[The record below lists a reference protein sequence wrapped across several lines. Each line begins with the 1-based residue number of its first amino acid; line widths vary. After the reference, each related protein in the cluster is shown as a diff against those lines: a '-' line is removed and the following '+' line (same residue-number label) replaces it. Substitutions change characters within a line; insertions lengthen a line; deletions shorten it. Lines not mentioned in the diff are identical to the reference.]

1 MNNTES
7 QTPINSFTL
16 AELIDLAGEQR
27 QGLMRECITASSDSQ
42 MQVFRFPCRIDAFII
57 GVGTEGETSVSF
69 NLHEFK
75 LKKDSI
81 FIFTPKN
88 VLQVNSQQYFKADVI
103 AISPD
108 FMRRINIDIKNMMPL
123 FLKFV
128 ENPALTLTPEESRS
142 MRGMIAQIER
152 ETRGPETH
160 FSFDIVSGLIAAT
173 IYKVGDIMYHYL
185 AEHPE
190 GQNNSHNRAEEYFK
204 QFTHLL
210 GEHFREERSVGFYAR
225 QLCITPKYLTTLI
238 KRISGQSV
246 SEWIDNYVILEA
258 KTLLKYSTMS
268 IQEIAYYL
276 NFPNQSAATSSATR
290 ACRPR
295 STRRRTDKGQHP
307 AEHTRRGMSGRGM
320 FDNAYPT
327 VCTPACIRNPGRSTA
342 PGFVVAKPRQKGY
355 PTPKLSAVFFQR
367 RL

>member
-27 QGLMRECITASSDSQ
+27 QGLMRECITASNDSQ

-69 NLHEFK
+69 NLHEFR
-75 LKKDSI
+75 LKKDSM

-88 VLQVNSQQYFKADVI
+88 ILQVNSQQYFKADVI

-128 ENPALTLTPEESRS
+128 ENPTLALTPEESRS

-190 GQNNSHNRAEEYFK
+190 EQNNSHNRAEEYFK

-276 NFPNQSAATSSATR
+276 NFPNQSFFGSYFKRNT
-290 ACRPR
+290 
-295 STRRRTDKGQHP
+295 
-307 AEHTRRGMSGRGM
+307 GMSPSQYKAQ
-320 FDNAYPT
+320 N
-327 VCTPACIRNPGRSTA
+327 
-342 PGFVVAKPRQKGY
+342 
-355 PTPKLSAVFFQR
+355 
-367 RL
+367 

>member
-69 NLHEFK
+69 NLHEFR

-276 NFPNQSAATSSATR
+276 NFPNQSFFGSYFKRNT
-290 ACRPR
+290 
-295 STRRRTDKGQHP
+295 
-307 AEHTRRGMSGRGM
+307 GMSPSQYKAQ
-320 FDNAYPT
+320 N
-327 VCTPACIRNPGRSTA
+327 
-342 PGFVVAKPRQKGY
+342 
-355 PTPKLSAVFFQR
+355 
-367 RL
+367 

>member
-69 NLHEFK
+69 NLHEFR
-75 LKKDSI
+75 LKKDSM

-88 VLQVNSQQYFKADVI
+88 ILQVNSQQYFKADVI

-128 ENPALTLTPEESRS
+128 ETPALTLTPEESRS

-190 GQNNSHNRAEEYFK
+190 EQNNSHNRAEEYFK

-276 NFPNQSAATSSATR
+276 NFPNQSFFGSYFKRNT
-290 ACRPR
+290 
-295 STRRRTDKGQHP
+295 
-307 AEHTRRGMSGRGM
+307 GMSPSQYKAQ
-320 FDNAYPT
+320 N
-327 VCTPACIRNPGRSTA
+327 
-342 PGFVVAKPRQKGY
+342 
-355 PTPKLSAVFFQR
+355 
-367 RL
+367 

>member
-69 NLHEFK
+69 NLHEFR
-75 LKKDSI
+75 LKKDSM

-88 VLQVNSQQYFKADVI
+88 ILQVNSQQYFKADVI

-128 ENPALTLTPEESRS
+128 ENPTLALTPEESRS

-190 GQNNSHNRAEEYFK
+190 GQNNSHNRAKEYFK

-276 NFPNQSAATSSATR
+276 NFPNQSFFGSYFKRNT
-290 ACRPR
+290 
-295 STRRRTDKGQHP
+295 
-307 AEHTRRGMSGRGM
+307 GMSPSQYKAQ
-320 FDNAYPT
+320 N
-327 VCTPACIRNPGRSTA
+327 
-342 PGFVVAKPRQKGY
+342 
-355 PTPKLSAVFFQR
+355 
-367 RL
+367 

>member
-69 NLHEFK
+69 NLHEFR
-75 LKKDSI
+75 LKKDSM

-88 VLQVNSQQYFKADVI
+88 ILQVNSQQYFKADVI

-128 ENPALTLTPEESRS
+128 ENPTLALTPEESRS

-190 GQNNSHNRAEEYFK
+190 GQNNSHNRAEEYFE

-276 NFPNQSAATSSATR
+276 NFPNQSFFGSYFKRNT
-290 ACRPR
+290 
-295 STRRRTDKGQHP
+295 
-307 AEHTRRGMSGRGM
+307 GMSPSQYKAQ
-320 FDNAYPT
+320 N
-327 VCTPACIRNPGRSTA
+327 
-342 PGFVVAKPRQKGY
+342 
-355 PTPKLSAVFFQR
+355 
-367 RL
+367 

>member
-69 NLHEFK
+69 NLHEFR
-75 LKKDSI
+75 LKKDSM

-88 VLQVNSQQYFKADVI
+88 ILQVNSQQYFKADVI

-128 ENPALTLTPEESRS
+128 ENPTLALTPEESRS

-152 ETRGPETH
+152 ETRWPETH

-276 NFPNQSAATSSATR
+276 NFPNQSFFGSYFKRNT
-290 ACRPR
+290 
-295 STRRRTDKGQHP
+295 
-307 AEHTRRGMSGRGM
+307 GMSPSQYKAQ
-320 FDNAYPT
+320 N
-327 VCTPACIRNPGRSTA
+327 
-342 PGFVVAKPRQKGY
+342 
-355 PTPKLSAVFFQR
+355 
-367 RL
+367 

>member
-258 KTLLKYSTMS
+258 KTLLKYSTLS

-276 NFPNQSAATSSATR
+276 NFPNQSFFGSYFKRNT
-290 ACRPR
+290 
-295 STRRRTDKGQHP
+295 
-307 AEHTRRGMSGRGM
+307 GMSPSQYKAQ
-320 FDNAYPT
+320 N
-327 VCTPACIRNPGRSTA
+327 
-342 PGFVVAKPRQKGY
+342 
-355 PTPKLSAVFFQR
+355 
-367 RL
+367 

>member
-1 MNNTES
+1 MNLNYHFIAIFRPIIKDEMNRNHTE
-7 QTPINSFTL
+7 TMINSFTL
-16 AELIDLAGEQR
+16 SQLIEMSGDNR
-27 QGLMRECITASSDSQ
+27 QGLMRECFTASSDNR
-42 MQVFRFPCRIDAFII
+42 MEIFRFPCRIDAFVILFCSK
-57 GVGTEGETSVSF
+57 GSGTFTS
-69 NLHEFK
+69 NLTRHTLTEN
-75 LKKDSI
+75 SI
-81 FIFTPKN
+81 FVHLPGSIIQAESTEEIA
-88 VLQVNSQQYFKADVI
+88 LHAVI
-103 AISPD
+103 CEEEFI
-108 FMRRINIDIKNMMPL
+108 RRINIDIKNMMPL

-276 NFPNQSAATSSATR
+276 NFPNQSFFGSYFKRNT
-290 ACRPR
+290 
-295 STRRRTDKGQHP
+295 
-307 AEHTRRGMSGRGM
+307 GMSPSQYKAQ
-320 FDNAYPT
+320 N
-327 VCTPACIRNPGRSTA
+327 
-342 PGFVVAKPRQKGY
+342 
-355 PTPKLSAVFFQR
+355 
-367 RL
+367 

>member
-69 NLHEFK
+69 NLHEFR
-75 LKKDSI
+75 LKKDSM

-88 VLQVNSQQYFKADVI
+88 ILQVNSQQYFKADVI

-128 ENPALTLTPEESRS
+128 ENPTLALTPEESRS

-173 IYKVGDIMYHYL
+173 IYKVGDIMYHHL

-190 GQNNSHNRAEEYFK
+190 EQNNSHNRAEEYFK

-276 NFPNQSAATSSATR
+276 NFPNQSFFGSYFKRNT
-290 ACRPR
+290 
-295 STRRRTDKGQHP
+295 
-307 AEHTRRGMSGRGM
+307 GMSPSQYKAQ
-320 FDNAYPT
+320 N
-327 VCTPACIRNPGRSTA
+327 
-342 PGFVVAKPRQKGY
+342 
-355 PTPKLSAVFFQR
+355 
-367 RL
+367 

>member
-69 NLHEFK
+69 NLHEFR
-75 LKKDSI
+75 LKKDSM

-88 VLQVNSQQYFKADVI
+88 ILQVNSQQYFKADVI

-128 ENPALTLTPEESRS
+128 ENPTLALTPEESRS

-190 GQNNSHNRAEEYFK
+190 GQNNSHDRAEEYFK

-276 NFPNQSAATSSATR
+276 NFPNQSFFGSYFKRNT
-290 ACRPR
+290 
-295 STRRRTDKGQHP
+295 
-307 AEHTRRGMSGRGM
+307 GMSPSQYKAQ
-320 FDNAYPT
+320 N
-327 VCTPACIRNPGRSTA
+327 
-342 PGFVVAKPRQKGY
+342 
-355 PTPKLSAVFFQR
+355 
-367 RL
+367 

>member
-42 MQVFRFPCRIDAFII
+42 MQVFRFPCRIDALII

-69 NLHEFK
+69 NLHEFR
-75 LKKDSI
+75 LKKDSM

-88 VLQVNSQQYFKADVI
+88 ILQVNSKQYFKAEVI

-108 FMRRINIDIKNMMPL
+108 LMRRINIDIKNMMPL

-128 ENPALTLTPEESRS
+128 ENPTLALTPEESRS

-173 IYKVGDIMYHYL
+173 IYKVGDTMYHYL

-268 IQEIAYYL
+268 IQEIAYCL
-276 NFPNQSAATSSATR
+276 NFPNQSFFGSYFKRNT
-290 ACRPR
+290 
-295 STRRRTDKGQHP
+295 
-307 AEHTRRGMSGRGM
+307 GMSPSQYKAQ
-320 FDNAYPT
+320 N
-327 VCTPACIRNPGRSTA
+327 
-342 PGFVVAKPRQKGY
+342 
-355 PTPKLSAVFFQR
+355 
-367 RL
+367 

>member
-69 NLHEFK
+69 NLHEFR
-75 LKKDSI
+75 LKKDSM

-88 VLQVNSQQYFKADVI
+88 ILQVNSQQYFKADVI

-108 FMRRINIDIKNMMPL
+108 FMRRININIKNMMPL

-128 ENPALTLTPEESRS
+128 ENPTLALTPEESRS

-190 GQNNSHNRAEEYFK
+190 EQNNSHNRAEEYFK

-276 NFPNQSAATSSATR
+276 NFPNQSFFGSYFKRNT
-290 ACRPR
+290 
-295 STRRRTDKGQHP
+295 
-307 AEHTRRGMSGRGM
+307 GMSPSQYKAQ
-320 FDNAYPT
+320 N
-327 VCTPACIRNPGRSTA
+327 
-342 PGFVVAKPRQKGY
+342 
-355 PTPKLSAVFFQR
+355 
-367 RL
+367 

>member
-69 NLHEFK
+69 NLHEFR
-75 LKKDSI
+75 LKKDSM

-88 VLQVNSQQYFKADVI
+88 ILQVNSPQYFKADVI

-128 ENPALTLTPEESRS
+128 ENPTLALTPEESRS

-276 NFPNQSAATSSATR
+276 NFPNQSFFGSYFKRNT
-290 ACRPR
+290 
-295 STRRRTDKGQHP
+295 
-307 AEHTRRGMSGRGM
+307 GMSPSQYKAQ
-320 FDNAYPT
+320 N
-327 VCTPACIRNPGRSTA
+327 
-342 PGFVVAKPRQKGY
+342 
-355 PTPKLSAVFFQR
+355 
-367 RL
+367 

>member
-16 AELIDLAGEQR
+16 AELIDLASEQR

-69 NLHEFK
+69 NLHEFR
-75 LKKDSI
+75 LKKDSM

-88 VLQVNSQQYFKADVI
+88 ILQVNSQQYFKADVI

-128 ENPALTLTPEESRS
+128 ENPTLALTPEESRS

-160 FSFDIVSGLIAAT
+160 FTFDIVSGLIAAT

-190 GQNNSHNRAEEYFK
+190 EQNNSHNRAEEYFK

-276 NFPNQSAATSSATR
+276 NFPNQSFFGSYFKRNT
-290 ACRPR
+290 
-295 STRRRTDKGQHP
+295 
-307 AEHTRRGMSGRGM
+307 GMSPSQYKAQ
-320 FDNAYPT
+320 N
-327 VCTPACIRNPGRSTA
+327 
-342 PGFVVAKPRQKGY
+342 
-355 PTPKLSAVFFQR
+355 
-367 RL
+367 

>member
-69 NLHEFK
+69 NLHEFR
-75 LKKDSI
+75 LKKDSM

-88 VLQVNSQQYFKADVI
+88 ILQVNSQQYFKADVI

-128 ENPALTLTPEESRS
+128 ENPTLALTPEESRS

-204 QFTHLL
+204 QFTYLL

-276 NFPNQSAATSSATR
+276 NFPNQSFFGSYFKRNT
-290 ACRPR
+290 
-295 STRRRTDKGQHP
+295 
-307 AEHTRRGMSGRGM
+307 GMSPSQYKAQ
-320 FDNAYPT
+320 N
-327 VCTPACIRNPGRSTA
+327 
-342 PGFVVAKPRQKGY
+342 
-355 PTPKLSAVFFQR
+355 
-367 RL
+367 

>member
-69 NLHEFK
+69 NLHEFR
-75 LKKDSI
+75 LKKDSM

-88 VLQVNSQQYFKADVI
+88 ILQVNSQQYFKADVI

-108 FMRRINIDIKNMMPL
+108 FMRRINIDTKRMMPL
-123 FLKFV
+123 FLQFGSLPCMELTHAESQSLRSFISMV
-128 ENPALTLTPEESRS
+128 EQELKGS
-142 MRGMIAQIER
+142 
-152 ETRGPETH
+152 ETD
-160 FSFDIVSGLIAAT
+160 FSSEIIGGLIAAT
-173 IYKVGDIMYHYL
+173 IYKVGDILTHYL
-185 AEHPE
+185 TEHPE
-190 GQNNSHNRAEEYFK
+190 VDSPIHNRAEEYFR
-204 QFTHLL
+204 QFTELL
-210 GEHFREERSVGFYAR
+210 GEHYKHERSVGFYAR

-276 NFPNQSAATSSATR
+276 NFPNQSFFGSYFKRNT
-290 ACRPR
+290 
-295 STRRRTDKGQHP
+295 
-307 AEHTRRGMSGRGM
+307 GMSPSQYKAQ
-320 FDNAYPT
+320 N
-327 VCTPACIRNPGRSTA
+327 
-342 PGFVVAKPRQKGY
+342 
-355 PTPKLSAVFFQR
+355 
-367 RL
+367 

>member
-69 NLHEFK
+69 NLHEFR
-75 LKKDSI
+75 LKKDSM

-88 VLQVNSQQYFKADVI
+88 ILQVNSQQYFNADVI

-276 NFPNQSAATSSATR
+276 NFPNQSFFGSYFKRNT
-290 ACRPR
+290 
-295 STRRRTDKGQHP
+295 
-307 AEHTRRGMSGRGM
+307 GMSPSQYKAQ
-320 FDNAYPT
+320 N
-327 VCTPACIRNPGRSTA
+327 
-342 PGFVVAKPRQKGY
+342 
-355 PTPKLSAVFFQR
+355 
-367 RL
+367 

>member
-69 NLHEFK
+69 NLHEFR
-75 LKKDSI
+75 LKKDSM

-88 VLQVNSQQYFKADVI
+88 ILQVNSQQYFKADVI

-128 ENPALTLTPEESRS
+128 ENPTLTLTPEESRS

-276 NFPNQSAATSSATR
+276 NFPNQSFFGSYFKRNT
-290 ACRPR
+290 
-295 STRRRTDKGQHP
+295 
-307 AEHTRRGMSGRGM
+307 GMSPSQYKAQ
-320 FDNAYPT
+320 N
-327 VCTPACIRNPGRSTA
+327 
-342 PGFVVAKPRQKGY
+342 
-355 PTPKLSAVFFQR
+355 
-367 RL
+367 

>member
-69 NLHEFK
+69 NLHEFR
-75 LKKDSI
+75 LKKDSM

-88 VLQVNSQQYFKADVI
+88 ILQVNSQQYFKADVI

-108 FMRRINIDIKNMMPL
+108 FMRRINIDIKIMMPL

-276 NFPNQSAATSSATR
+276 NFPNQSFFGSYFKRNT
-290 ACRPR
+290 
-295 STRRRTDKGQHP
+295 
-307 AEHTRRGMSGRGM
+307 GMSPSQYKAQ
-320 FDNAYPT
+320 N
-327 VCTPACIRNPGRSTA
+327 
-342 PGFVVAKPRQKGY
+342 
-355 PTPKLSAVFFQR
+355 
-367 RL
+367 